1 MEKRILTRAS
11 ILQMRYLLEE
21 EKISNKVYNNL
32 KDKDKYPLCTI
43 CDDGT
48 IILGKTKYHF
58 INQLLSCQDKIPFES
73 FALRVWDALV
83 ELSSGE
89 NSKALKKDLTIE
101 IAKKAIVEGD
111 YNGLVK
117 KLVFSYEHI
126 CNKKKLV
133 DETSEDAGSEAS
145 DIDEQVIEIINGNRC
160 KRIALRDSIGDRFPF
175 DLEYGLKGIRFRNGK
190 IGK

>member
-1 MEKRILTRAS
+1 MEKRILTRSS

-43 CDDGT
+43 CVDGT

-83 ELSSGE
+83 ELSAGE
-89 NSKALKKDLTIE
+89 NTIALKENLSIE

-117 KLVFSYEHI
+117 KLVLCYDHV
-126 CNKKKLV
+126 CNKKPII
-133 DETSEDAGSEAS
+133 DETSEGAGSGAS
-145 DIDEQVIEIINGNRC
+145 VIDEGIITVINGNRR
-160 KRIALRDSIGDRFPF
+160 KRIKVKDCIGDPLFELEFGLENVRFL
-175 DLEYGLKGIRFRNGK
+175 DRK

>member
-1 MEKRILTRAS
+1 MERRILTKAS

-32 KDKDKYPLCTI
+32 KDKDRYPLCTI
-43 CDDGT
+43 CTDGT

-83 ELSSGE
+83 ELSAGE
-89 NSKALKKDLTIE
+89 NTIALKENLSIE

-117 KLVFSYEHI
+117 KLVLCYEHV
-126 CNKKKLV
+126 CNKKPISN
-133 DETSEDAGSEAS
+133 ETSADAGGEAS
-145 DIDEQVIEIINGNRC
+145 TIDEGIITIVNGNRRRTI
-160 KRIALRDSIGDRFPF
+160 KVKDSIGDSLF
-175 DLEYGLKGIRFRNGK
+175 DLQYGLESVRFRDGK

>member
-1 MEKRILTRAS
+1 MERRILTKAS

-32 KDKDKYPLCTI
+32 KDKDRYPLCTI
-43 CDDGT
+43 CVDGT

-73 FALRVWDALV
+73 FSLRVWDALV
-83 ELSSGE
+83 ELSAGE
-89 NSKALKKDLTIE
+89 NTIALKENLSIE

-117 KLVFSYEHI
+117 KLVLCYEHV
-126 CNKKKLV
+126 CNKKPISN
-133 DETSEDAGSEAS
+133 ETSADAGGEAS
-145 DIDEQVIEIINGNRC
+145 TIDEGVITIVDGNRRRMI
-160 KRIALRDSIGDRFPF
+160 KVKDDIGDSLF
-175 DLEYGLKGIRFRNGK
+175 DLVYDLKSVRFRNGK

>member
-1 MEKRILTRAS
+1 MEKRILTRSS

-32 KDKDKYPLCTI
+32 KDKDKYLLCTI
-43 CDDGT
+43 CADGT

-83 ELSSGE
+83 ELSAGE
-89 NSKALKKDLTIE
+89 NTIALKENLSIE

-117 KLVFSYEHI
+117 KLVLCYEHV
-126 CNKKKLV
+126 CNKKPISN
-133 DETSEDAGSEAS
+133 ETSADAGGEAS
-145 DIDEQVIEIINGNRC
+145 TIDEGIITIVNGNRRRTI
-160 KRIALRDSIGDRFPF
+160 KVKDSIGDSLF
-175 DLEYGLKGIRFRNGK
+175 DLQYGLESVRFRDGK

>member
-1 MEKRILTRAS
+1 MERRILTKAS

-32 KDKDKYPLCTI
+32 KDKDRYPLCTI
-43 CDDGT
+43 CVDGT

-83 ELSSGE
+83 ELSAGE
-89 NSKALKKDLTIE
+89 NTIALKENLSIE

-117 KLVFSYEHI
+117 KLVLCYEHV
-126 CNKKKLV
+126 CNKKPISN
-133 DETSEDAGSEAS
+133 ETSADAGGEAS
-145 DIDEQVIEIINGNRC
+145 TIDEGVITIVNGNRRRMI
-160 KRIALRDSIGDRFPF
+160 KVKDDIGDSLF
-175 DLEYGLKGIRFRNGK
+175 DLVYDLKSVRFRNGK

>member
-43 CDDGT
+43 CADGT

-83 ELSSGE
+83 ELSAGE
-89 NSKALKKDLTIE
+89 NTVALKESLSIE

-117 KLVFSYEHI
+117 KLVLCYEHV
-126 CNKKKLV
+126 CNKKPIT
-133 DETSEDAGSEAS
+133 DETSADAGGEAS
-145 DIDEQVIEIINGNRC
+145 TIDEGIITIVNGNRRRTI
-160 KRIALRDSIGDRFPF
+160 KVKDSVGDPLF
-175 DLEYGLKGIRFRNGK
+175 DLQYGLESVRFRDGK

>member
-1 MEKRILTRAS
+1 MEKRILTRSS

-32 KDKDKYPLCTI
+32 KDKDKYQLCTI
-43 CDDGT
+43 CADGT

-83 ELSSGE
+83 ELSAGE
-89 NSKALKKDLTIE
+89 NTIALKENLSIE

-117 KLVFSYEHI
+117 KLVLCYEHV
-126 CNKKKLV
+126 CNKKPISN
-133 DETSEDAGSEAS
+133 ETSADAGGEAS
-145 DIDEQVIEIINGNRC
+145 TIDEGIITIVNGNRRRTI
-160 KRIALRDSIGDRFPF
+160 KVKDSIGDSLF
-175 DLEYGLKGIRFRNGK
+175 DLQYGLESVRFRDGK

>member
-1 MEKRILTRAS
+1 MERRILTKAS

-32 KDKDKYPLCTI
+32 KDKDRYPLCTI
-43 CDDGT
+43 CTDGT

-73 FALRVWDALV
+73 FSLRVWDALV
-83 ELSSGE
+83 ELSAGE
-89 NSKALKKDLTIE
+89 NTIALKENLSIE

-117 KLVFSYEHI
+117 KLVFCYEHA
-126 CNKKKLV
+126 CNKKPITN
-133 DETSEDAGSEAS
+133 ETSADAGGEAS
-145 DIDEQVIEIINGNRC
+145 TIDGDLITIVNGNRR
-160 KRIALRDSIGDRFPF
+160 RILKVKDDIGDSLFN
-175 DLEYGLKGIRFRNGK
+175 LEYELKSVRFRDGK

>member
-1 MEKRILTRAS
+1 MEKRILTRSS

-32 KDKDKYPLCTI
+32 KDKDKYTLCTI
-43 CDDGT
+43 CADGT

-83 ELSSGE
+83 ELSAGE
-89 NSKALKKDLTIE
+89 NTIALKENLSIE

-117 KLVFSYEHI
+117 KLVLCYEHV
-126 CNKKKLV
+126 CNKKPISN
-133 DETSEDAGSEAS
+133 ETSADAGGEAS
-145 DIDEQVIEIINGNRC
+145 TIDEGIITIVNGNRRRTI
-160 KRIALRDSIGDRFPF
+160 KVKDSIGDSLF
-175 DLEYGLKGIRFRNGK
+175 DLQYGLESVRFRDGK

>member
-1 MEKRILTRAS
+1 MERRILTKAS

-32 KDKDKYPLCTI
+32 KDKDRYPLCTI
-43 CDDGT
+43 CTDGT

-83 ELSSGE
+83 ELSAGE
-89 NSKALKKDLTIE
+89 NTIALKENLSIE

-117 KLVFSYEHI
+117 KLVLCYDHV
-126 CNKKKLV
+126 CNKKPIIN
-133 DETSEDAGSEAS
+133 ETSADARGEAS
-145 DIDEQVIEIINGNRC
+145 TIDEGVITIVDGNRRRMI
-160 KRIALRDSIGDRFPF
+160 KVKDDIGDSLF
-175 DLEYGLKGIRFRNGK
+175 DLVYDLKSVRFRNGK

>member
-1 MEKRILTRAS
+1 
-11 ILQMRYLLEE
+11 MRYLLEE

-43 CDDGT
+43 CADGT

-83 ELSSGE
+83 ELSAGE
-89 NSKALKKDLTIE
+89 NTIALKENLSIE

-117 KLVFSYEHI
+117 KLVLCYEHV
-126 CNKKKLV
+126 CNKKPISN
-133 DETSEDAGSEAS
+133 ETSADAGGEAS
-145 DIDEQVIEIINGNRC
+145 TIDEGIITIVNGNRRRTI
-160 KRIALRDSIGDRFPF
+160 KVKDSIGDSLF
-175 DLEYGLKGIRFRNGK
+175 DLQYGLESVRFRDGK

>member
-1 MEKRILTRAS
+1 MERRILTKAS

-32 KDKDKYPLCTI
+32 KDKDRYPLCTI
-43 CDDGT
+43 CTDGT

-83 ELSSGE
+83 ELSAGE
-89 NSKALKKDLTIE
+89 NTIALKENLSIE

-117 KLVFSYEHI
+117 KLILCYDHV
-126 CNKKKLV
+126 CNKKPIIN
-133 DETSEDAGSEAS
+133 ETSADAGGEAS
-145 DIDEQVIEIINGNRC
+145 TIDEGVITIVNGNRRRMI
-160 KRIALRDSIGDRFPF
+160 KVKDDIGDSLF
-175 DLEYGLKGIRFRNGK
+175 DLVYDLKSVRFRNGK

>member
-1 MEKRILTRAS
+1 MERRILNKQS
-11 ILQMRYLLEE
+11 ILLMRYLLEE
-21 EKISNKVYNNL
+21 EKISDKVYNNA

-43 CDDGT
+43 CKDGT

-83 ELSSGE
+83 ELSAGE
-89 NSKALKKDLTIE
+89 NTIALKENLSIE

-117 KLVFSYEHI
+117 KLVLCYEHV
-126 CNKKKLV
+126 CNKKPISN
-133 DETSEDAGSEAS
+133 ETSADAGGEAS
-145 DIDEQVIEIINGNRC
+145 TIDEGIITIVNGNRRRTI
-160 KRIALRDSIGDRFPF
+160 KVKDSIGDSLF
-175 DLEYGLKGIRFRNGK
+175 DLQYGLESVRFRDGK

>member
-1 MEKRILTRAS
+1 MERRILTKAS

-32 KDKDKYPLCTI
+32 KDKDRYPLCTI
-43 CDDGT
+43 CTDGT

-73 FALRVWDALV
+73 FSLRVWDALV
-83 ELSSGE
+83 ELSAGE
-89 NSKALKKDLTIE
+89 NTIALKENLSIE

-117 KLVFSYEHI
+117 KLVLCYDHV
-126 CNKKKLV
+126 CNKKPITN
-133 DETSEDAGSEAS
+133 ETSADAGGEAS
-145 DIDEQVIEIINGNRC
+145 TIDEGVITIVNGNRRRMI
-160 KRIALRDSIGDRFPF
+160 KVKDDIGDSLF
-175 DLEYGLKGIRFRNGK
+175 DLVYDLKSVRFRNGK